1 MGTQNVENR
10 TSLIEAAGVLSNVSE
25 KSGEV
30 HDASRRRASRQ
41 QKTMP
46 KDVEAASASL
56 EGHFRP
62 SDFARWLVAGLML
75 AYGIIT
81 FNRGAPTWAIASLVL
96 FAAPLALQ
104 WSRWVMV
111 RTYALWFAAF
121 LVLQALLTP
130 WLRGD
135 FITLPRQMNS
145 TIDVRAADLPGM
157 PPGIRHVTTDE
168 KGFRANPRVDY
179 RAKHAL
185 RIYAIG
191 GSTTEDILLDDES
204 TWTHLVQE
212 NIVKQGKSAEIVNT
226 GVSGLRA
233 ANHLATLKVVAR
245 LEPDLV
251 IFLIGA
257 NDWAKHIKDRFER
270 NSWEPLSL
278 RDSAL
283 GMVLDGAV
291 ISPAQRKISG
301 RAWSDRA
308 HVLDGLEGL
317 TRSGQLSV
325 HRPVTHT
332 FRPTEVAADYAR
344 TLREISGLCKENHVT
359 CLFMTQPH
367 AYSEATPA
375 DLRSRFWM
383 TPPWATYTLDFESMT
398 HIASLYNEFLKSFAA
413 REGHPVC
420 DLASGVEPLPKFFY
434 DDLHFTDEG
443 ARRVADLVLPCAF
456 KALEGK
462 R

>member
-1 MGTQNVENR
+1 
-10 TSLIEAAGVLSNVSE
+10 
-25 KSGEV
+25 
-30 HDASRRRASRQ
+30 
-41 QKTMP
+41 MP
-46 KDVEAASASL
+46 RDVETAPGSL
-56 EGHFRP
+56 DVRRGP
-62 SDFARWLVAGLML
+62 SDFARWLLAGLML
-75 AYGIIT
+75 AYGVVT
-81 FNRGAPTWAIASLVL
+81 FDRGAPKWAIGSLAL
-96 FAAPLALQ
+96 FAVPLALQ
-104 WSRWVMV
+104 WTRWVMV
-111 RTYALWFAAF
+111 RTYALWFASF

-135 FITLPRQMNS
+135 FITLPQQMNT

-157 PPGIRHVTTDE
+157 PPGLRHVTTDE
-168 KGFRANPRVDY
+168 RGFRVNPRVDY
-179 RAKHAL
+179 QTKRGL

-204 TWTHLVQE
+204 TWTHRVQE
-212 NIVKQGKSAEIVNT
+212 GIAKLGKSAEIVNT
-226 GVSGLRA
+226 GVSGVRA

-270 NSWEPLSL
+270 ISWKPVSL

-283 GMVLDGAV
+283 GIVLDGAV
-291 ISPAQRKISG
+291 ISPMQRRIAG
-301 RAWSDRA
+301 RTWSDQA
-308 HVLDGLEGL
+308 HVIDSLEGL
-317 TRSGQLSV
+317 TRSGQLSL
-325 HRPVTHT
+325 HRSVTHT
-332 FRPTEVAADYAR
+332 FRPTEVAADYAA
-344 TLREISGLCKENHVT
+344 TLREISSLCKENRLT

-398 HIASLYNEFLKSFAA
+398 HIASLYNAFLKSFAA
-413 REGHPVC
+413 REGHPLC
-420 DLASGVEPLPKFFY
+420 DLAPGIEPLPKFFY

-443 ARRVADLVLPCAF
+443 ARRVADLVLPCAL

>member
-1 MGTQNVENR
+1 
-10 TSLIEAAGVLSNVSE
+10 
-25 KSGEV
+25 
-30 HDASRRRASRQ
+30 
-41 QKTMP
+41 
-46 KDVEAASASL
+46 
-56 EGHFRP
+56 
-62 SDFARWLVAGLML
+62 ML

-226 GVSGLRA
+226 GVSGCA
-233 ANHLATLKVVAR
+233 
-245 LEPDLV
+245 PQ
-251 IFLIGA
+251 I
-257 NDWAKHIKDRFER
+257 
-270 NSWEPLSL
+270 
-278 RDSAL
+278 
-283 GMVLDGAV
+283 
-291 ISPAQRKISG
+291 ISP
-301 RAWSDRA
+301 
-308 HVLDGLEGL
+308 
-317 TRSGQLSV
+317 
-325 HRPVTHT
+325 
-332 FRPTEVAADYAR
+332 
-344 TLREISGLCKENHVT
+344 
-359 CLFMTQPH
+359 
-367 AYSEATPA
+367 
-375 DLRSRFWM
+375 RSRSLHGSSPTWLSSSSVR
-383 TPPWATYTLDFESMT
+383 TTGPSTSRIALSAILGSPCRYVIARWAWCWT
-398 HIASLYNEFLKSFAA
+398 A
-413 REGHPVC
+413 R
-420 DLASGVEPLPKFFY
+420 
-434 DDLHFTDEG
+434 
-443 ARRVADLVLPCAF
+443 
-456 KALEGK
+456 
-462 R
+462 

>member
-1 MGTQNVENR
+1 
-10 TSLIEAAGVLSNVSE
+10 
-25 KSGEV
+25 
-30 HDASRRRASRQ
+30 
-41 QKTMP
+41 MP
-46 KDVEAASASL
+46 RDVETAPGSL
-56 EGHFRP
+56 DVRRRP
-62 SDFARWLVAGLML
+62 SDFARWLLAGLML
-75 AYGIIT
+75 AYGIAT
-81 FNRGAPTWAIASLVL
+81 FDRGAPNWAIGSLAL
-96 FAAPLALQ
+96 FALPLALQ
-104 WSRWVMV
+104 WTRWVMV

-121 LVLQALLTP
+121 LILQALLTP

-135 FITLPRQMNS
+135 FITLPHQMNA
-145 TIDVRAADLPGM
+145 TIDVRAAGIPGM
-157 PPGIRHVTTDE
+157 SPGLRHITTDE
-168 KGFRANPRVDY
+168 NGFRVNPRVDY
-179 RAKHAL
+179 RAKHGY

-191 GSTTEDILLDDES
+191 GSTTVDILLDDGA

-212 NIVKQGKSAEIVNT
+212 GIAKQGKSAEIVNT

-270 NSWEPLSL
+270 SSWKPVSL

-291 ISPAQRKISG
+291 ISPMRRRITG
-301 RAWSDRA
+301 RTWSDQA
-308 HVLDGLEGL
+308 NVIDGLEGL
-317 TRSGQLSV
+317 TRSEQLSL
-325 HRPVTHT
+325 HRSVTHT
-332 FRPTEVAADYAR
+332 FRPTEVAADYAA
-344 TLREISGLCKENHVT
+344 TLREISHLCKENHLT

-383 TPPWATYTLDFESMT
+383 TPPWATYTLDFGSMS

-413 REGHPVC
+413 QEGHPLC
-420 DLASGVEPLPKFFY
+420 DLASAMEPLPKFFY

-443 ARRVADLVLPCAF
+443 SRRVADLVLPCAL